1 MDAATPIREDV
12 DQDQPTDLEREREDS
27 AEITQPFNPEKIKV
41 RTVPILVQ
49 QIVAR
54 IKHGD
59 LDLAPDFQRHAGIWD
74 AQRRSRL
81 IESLLL
87 RIPIPV
93 FYVAADQD
101 DVWSVVDG
109 VQRTSTIYDYV
120 TGKFPLN
127 RLEYLTHLNGKRH
140 NDLPWPMQRRISET
154 QFVFHVIEPGTP
166 QEVMFNIF
174 LRLNTGGK
182 PLNKQEIRHALHPG
196 PIRDYL
202 RDLAESKAFRT
213 ATDGTISTKR
223 MEDRELVLRFLAF
236 YIAPWE
242 NYSSNDL
249 DAYLGNTMEKV
260 NKMDSDERAA
270 LKEEFEKA
278 MLTASKIFHNDAFRK
293 RYRRG
298 DGRYPIS
305 RALFESWAIGL
316 ARRSR
321 AELSRLEHRRDAIIN
336 GFIRLLNED
345 SDFENAISYATGTPH
360 RVRKRFEAIDTLIKR
375 FL

>member
-1 MDAATPIREDV
+1 MDAATPVLNEI
-12 DQDQPTDLEREREDS
+12 DQDQPSDLEREREDS
-27 AEITQPFNPEKIKV
+27 VEITEPFNPEKIKV

-49 QIVAR
+49 QVVDRVKYGEI
-54 IKHGD
+54 
-59 LDLAPDFQRHAGIWD
+59 DLAPDFQRHAGIWD
-74 AQRRSRL
+74 QQRKSRL
-81 IESLLL
+81 VESLLL

-93 FYVAADQD
+93 FYVAADQN

-120 TGKFPLN
+120 TGRFPLSQ
-127 RLEYLTHLNGKRH
+127 LEYLTQLNGKRH
-140 NDLPWPMQRRISET
+140 DDLPRPMQRRISET
-154 QFVFHVIEPGTP
+154 QFVVHVIESGTP

-213 ATDGTISTKR
+213 ATDGTISTMR
-223 MEDRELVLRFLAF
+223 MEDRELVLRFVAF
-236 YIAPWE
+236 YTAPWE
-242 NYSSNDL
+242 SYSTNDL

-260 NKMDSDERAA
+260 NRMDPHERAV
-270 LKEEFEKA
+270 LKGDFEKA
-278 MLTASKIFHNDAFRK
+278 MLTASEIFANDAFRK
-293 RYRRG
+293 RYRHG

-305 RALFESWAIGL
+305 RALFETWAVGL
-316 ARRSR
+316 ARCSKS
-321 AELSRLEHRRDAIIN
+321 ELTTLRHQRDAIVD
-336 GFIRLLNED
+336 GFIGLLNGDAE
-345 SDFENAISYATGTPH
+345 FEIAISYATSTPH

>member
-1 MDAATPIREDV
+1 MDAATPVLNEIDH
-12 DQDQPTDLEREREDS
+12 DQPSDLEREREDS
-27 AEITQPFNPEKIKV
+27 AEITEPFNPEKIKV

-49 QIVAR
+49 QVVDRVKYGEI
-54 IKHGD
+54 
-59 LDLAPDFQRHAGIWD
+59 DLAPDFQRHAGIWD
-74 AQRRSRL
+74 QQRKSRL
-81 IESLLL
+81 VESLLL

-93 FYVAADQD
+93 FYVAADQN

-120 TGKFPLN
+120 TGRFPLS

-140 NDLPWPMQRRISET
+140 DDLPRLMQRRISET
-154 QFVFHVIEPGTP
+154 QFVVHVIEPGTP
-166 QEVMFNIF
+166 KEVMFNIF

-213 ATDGTISTKR
+213 ATDGTISTMR
-223 MEDRELVLRFLAF
+223 MEDRELVLRFVAF
-236 YIAPWE
+236 YTAPWE
-242 NYSSNDL
+242 SYSTNNL
-249 DAYLGNTMEKV
+249 DAYLGNIMEKV
-260 NKMDSDERAA
+260 NRMDSNERAV
-270 LKEEFEKA
+270 LKGDFEKA
-278 MLTASKIFHNDAFRK
+278 MLTASEIFANDAFRK
-293 RYRRG
+293 RYRRR

-305 RALFESWAIGL
+305 RALFETWAVGL
-316 ARRSR
+316 ARCSKS
-321 AELSRLEHRRDAIIN
+321 ELTTLTHQRDSIVD
-336 GFIRLLNED
+336 GFIGLLNED
-345 SDFENAISYATGTPH
+345 AEFENAISYATSTPH

>member
-1 MDAATPIREDV
+1 MDAAMPIRNDI
-12 DQDQPTDLEREREDS
+12 DQDQRTDLEREREDT

-54 IKHGD
+54 ITHGEI
-59 LDLAPDFQRHAGIWD
+59 DLAPDFQRHARIWD
-74 AQRRSRL
+74 ELRKSRL

-120 TGKFPLN
+120 TGMFPLS

-140 NDLPWPMQRRISET
+140 DDLPWPMQRRISET
-154 QFVFHVIEPGTP
+154 QFVVHVIEPGTP
-166 QEVMFNIF
+166 PEVMFNIF

-202 RDLAESKAFRT
+202 RDLAESEAFRT
-213 ATDGTISTKR
+213 ATDRTISTKR

-242 NYSSNDL
+242 DYSTNDL

-260 NKMDSDERAA
+260 NSMDSYERAA
-270 LKEEFEKA
+270 LKGDFEKA
-278 MLTASKIFHNDAFRK
+278 MLTASEIFYNDAFRK

-305 RALFESWAIGL
+305 RALFESWAVGL
-316 ARRSR
+316 VRRSR
-321 AELSRLEHRRDAIIN
+321 SELTTLEQQRDAIID
-336 GFIRLLNED
+336 GFIGLLNED
-345 SDFENAISYATGTPH
+345 ADFENAISYTTNTPQ
-360 RVRKRFEAIDTLIKR
+360 RVRKRFEAIDRLIKR

>member
-1 MDAATPIREDV
+1 MDAATPIRDAV
-12 DQDQPTDLEREREDS
+12 DRDQPTDLELEREDS
-27 AEITQPFNPEKIKV
+27 AEITEPFNPEKIKV

-54 IKHGD
+54 IRHGEI
-59 LDLAPDFQRHAGIWD
+59 DLAPDFKRHARIWN
-74 AQRRSRL
+74 QKRKSRL

-93 FYVAADQD
+93 FYVAADQN

-120 TGKFPLN
+120 RGRFPLS

-140 NDLPWPMQRRISET
+140 DDLPWPMQRRISET
-154 QFVFHVIEPGTP
+154 QFVVHVIEPGTP
-166 QEVMFNIF
+166 PEVMFNIF
-174 LRLNTGGK
+174 RRLYTGGK

-202 RDLAESKAFRT
+202 RDLAESEAFLT
-213 ATDGTISTKR
+213 ATDGTISTAR

-236 YIAPWE
+236 HIAPWE
-242 NYSSNDL
+242 NYSTNDL

-260 NKMDSDERAA
+260 NRMNRPERTE
-270 LKEEFEKA
+270 LKGDFKKA
-278 MLTASKIFHNDAFRK
+278 MLTASHIFRDEAFRK
-293 RYRRG
+293 RYSRNAE
-298 DGRYPIS
+298 RYPIS
-305 RALFESWAIGL
+305 RALFEVWAVGL

-321 AELSRLEHRRDAIIN
+321 AELTRLEHQRDAIIN

-345 SDFENAISYATGTPH
+345 SDFENAISYATGTPQ
-360 RVRKRFEAIDTLIKR
+360 RVRKRFEAIDTLIMR

>member
-1 MDAATPIREDV
+1 MDAATPIRDDV
-12 DQDQPTDLEREREDS
+12 DRDQPTDLEREREDS
-27 AEITQPFNPEKIKV
+27 GEITQPFNPEKIKV

-54 IKHGD
+54 IKHGEI
-59 LDLAPDFQRHAGIWD
+59 DLAPDFQRHAGIWD
-74 AQRRSRL
+74 EQRKSRL

-120 TGKFPLN
+120 AGRFPLS

-140 NDLPWPMQRRISET
+140 DDLPRPMQRRISET

-202 RDLAESKAFRT
+202 RDLAESETFQT
-213 ATDGTISTKR
+213 ATNWTISTKR

-242 NYSSNDL
+242 SYSTNDL

-260 NKMDSDERAA
+260 NGMDSHERAV
-270 LKEEFEKA
+270 LKGEFEKA
-278 MLTASKIFHNDAFRK
+278 MLAASEIFDNDAFRK

-305 RALFESWAIGL
+305 RALFETWAVGL
-316 ARRSR
+316 ARCSKS
-321 AELSRLEHRRDAIIN
+321 ELTTLKHQRDAIVD
-336 GFIRLLNED
+336 GFIGLLNKDAE
-345 SDFENAISYATGTPH
+345 FENAISYATSTPH